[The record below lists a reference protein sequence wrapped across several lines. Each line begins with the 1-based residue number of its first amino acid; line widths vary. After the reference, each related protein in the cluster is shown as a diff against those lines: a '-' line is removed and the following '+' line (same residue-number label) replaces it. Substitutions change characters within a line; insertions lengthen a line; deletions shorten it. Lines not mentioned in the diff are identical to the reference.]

1 MDMHYVTGAVD
12 AVALEPYDTSLKES
26 YTLHIP
32 SAQETILVNLAS
44 LEAHTF
50 SNDMGETY
58 RMRLWEADDA
68 DGLAEVYN
76 NVYSNQEHCDKTI
89 FEAERFQKDHK
100 TMSFYGSDY
109 LAKGSGRVPNFDL
122 WFVVEKETAPGEYA
136 EMVGSFAINVHSDDL
151 SGEMARFA
159 IKKEYQGSHIGGK
172 AIAQLD
178 VYAEEL
184 GLEKTFADATSP
196 ISFKALLRQGYA
208 PEGVNVGEFVEKIET
223 GEGHKRLNSM
233 RVAKLTPKGL
243 SKVDVDIS
251 DFQFSLIVAGA
262 EFEESVRESVGL
274 EGLGMHGD
282 IIHEFSTRNRDLVD
296 RAVNNTP
303 HVRSYVERMLAQQ

>member
-1 MDMHYVTGAVD
+1 MDMNYVAGAVE
-12 AVALEPYDTSLKES
+12 AVILEPYDSSVKES

-44 LEAHTF
+44 METHTF
-50 SNDMGETY
+50 SNDLGETY

-76 NVYSNQEHCDKTI
+76 NVYSNQEHCDKSI
-89 FEAERFQKDHK
+89 FKAERFQKDHK

-109 LAKGSGRVPNFDL
+109 LTKGGGQIPNFDL

-172 AIAQLD
+172 AIALLD
-178 VYAEEL
+178 TYAEEL

-208 PEGVNVGEFVEKIET
+208 PEGVNVGEFVEKIGT

-262 EFEESVRESVGL
+262 EFEESVRASVGL

-282 IIHEFSTRNRDLVD
+282 IIQEFSDRNPDLVEQ
-296 RAVNNTP
+296 AVNNTP